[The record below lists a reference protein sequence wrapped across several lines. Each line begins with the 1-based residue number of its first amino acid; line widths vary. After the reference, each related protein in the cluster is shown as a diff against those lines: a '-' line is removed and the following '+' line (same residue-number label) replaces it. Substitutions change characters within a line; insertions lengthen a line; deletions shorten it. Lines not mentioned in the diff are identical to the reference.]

1 MMNSKK
7 IAASIGG
14 IIVLILAIIAFVVSP
29 ILGDSIGRQGIETVV
44 LGKWNGVAIDNGLDS
59 PFVEQY
65 RYLKQYADRQNMVP
79 KDPQTAEYFEHQLLY
94 LSFRL
99 GVIQTAMEEEVKNAG
114 YTVPLFKVNKE
125 LVNYYLDENGSYS
138 DLKYS
143 QTSEPQRNSY
153 RKSVEKYLTGNRYI
167 EDIFGNGT
175 SYGLKNSSKESAF
188 VVDMAKK
195 ERSFKY
201 VSFNFGMYPA
211 SELKK
216 FGEEHTDLFTKYSFS
231 LLTYPTEEEAKKM
244 LVSLKNEDVKFDDAV
259 ILNTSKTLT
268 DDAGKLI
275 ADYRTDINK
284 YFPDNEHL
292 KQILELKP
300 DEISSVVTIHNGMFG
315 IVRCDAE
322 PVQPD
327 FSGESLLEHVRT
339 YMNRTERGTIEDY
352 LVAAAKRFSEKAK
365 TDGFEKAAEEFKET
379 TLTVET
385 TNSFGLNYGNSA
397 FLQPLP
403 SQAIFTSLAQNEN
416 FFTTAFTL
424 KTGEI
429 SEPILI
435 GSGAVVLTL
444 NEEKDVDQYTLDS
457 TKTGYETQ
465 AGSWFA
471 YYHAAMIM
479 GLQGMQY
486 PLPVAHT
493 TLMDYV
499 WDNPKFE
506 NNFNNLFN

>member
-1 MMNSKK
+1 MMNSKRL
-7 IAASIGG
+7 AASIGG
-14 IIVLILAIIAFVVSP
+14 IIVLILAVVAFVVSP
-29 ILGDSIGRQGIETVV
+29 ILGDSIGRQGGKTVV
-44 LGKWNGVAIDNGLDS
+44 LGKWKGITIDNGSDS

-65 RYLKQYADRQNMVP
+65 RYLRQYADRQNMIP
-79 KDPQTAEYFEHQLLY
+79 KDGQAAEYFEHQLLY

-99 GVIQTAMEEEVKNAG
+99 GVIQAALEEEVKNAG

-143 QTSEPQRNSY
+143 QTSEPQRNAY

-201 VSFNFGMYPA
+201 VSFNFGMYPT

-216 FGEEHTDLFTKYSFS
+216 FGEEHADLFTKYNFS

-244 LVSLKNEDVKFDDAV
+244 LASIKNEEVKFDDAV

-268 DDAGKLI
+268 DEAGKLI

-292 KQILELKP
+292 KQIIELKP
-300 DEISSVVTIHNGMFG
+300 EEISSVVKVNNGMFG

-322 PVQPD
+322 PVKPD
-327 FSGESLLEHVRT
+327 FSSETLLENIRT

-352 LVAAAKRFSEKAK
+352 LIASAQRFAEKAK
-365 TDGFEKAAEEFKET
+365 SDGFEKAAEEFKET
-379 TLTVET
+379 ELSIET

-403 SQAIFTSLAQNEN
+403 SQAVFASLAQNEN
-416 FFTTAFTL
+416 FFKTAFTL

-435 GSGAVVLTL
+435 GSGAIVLTL
-444 NEEKDVDQYTLDS
+444 NEEKEVDQYTLDS
-457 TKTGYETQ
+457 TKSGYQTQ

-479 GLQGMQY
+479 GLQGMNY
-486 PLPVAHT
+486 PLPVAHKT
-493 TLMDYV
+493 FMDYV
-499 WDNPKFE
+499 LDNPQFE
-506 NNFNNLFN
+506 NNFNKLFN